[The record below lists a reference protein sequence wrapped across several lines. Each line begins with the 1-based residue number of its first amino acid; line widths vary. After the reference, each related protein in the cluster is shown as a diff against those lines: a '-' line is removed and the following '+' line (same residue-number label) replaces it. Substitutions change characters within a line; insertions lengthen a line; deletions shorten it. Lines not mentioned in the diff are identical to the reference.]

1 MKSDLLHV
9 GIIGA
14 VIIGSIAALL
24 FCACNPIDPTATNR
38 KKLEQFIILD

>member
-1 MKSDLLHV
+1 MKSDILHV
-9 GIIGA
+9 GIIGS

-24 FCACNPIDPTATNR
+24 FCACNPIDPTAGNH

>member
-9 GIIGA
+9 RIIGA
-14 VIIGSIAALL
+14 VIIECIAALL
-24 FCACNPIDPTATNR
+24 FCACNPIDPTATNH